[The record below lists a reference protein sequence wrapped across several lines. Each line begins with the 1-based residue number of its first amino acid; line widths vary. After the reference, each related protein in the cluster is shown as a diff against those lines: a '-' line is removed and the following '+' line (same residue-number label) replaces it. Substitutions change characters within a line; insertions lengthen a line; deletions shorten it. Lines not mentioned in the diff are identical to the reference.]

1 MPRQH
6 PLEKIRN
13 MGIIAHIDA
22 GKTTTS
28 ERILFYT
35 GVNHK
40 VGEVHDGAAT
50 MDWMEQERERGITVT
65 SAATTCFWKE
75 YQLNL
80 IDTPGHVDFTAE
92 VERSMRVLDGGVVVF
107 DGKMGVEP
115 QSETVW
121 RQADK
126 YGVPRICFVN
136 KIDKEGASFD
146 YVLSTISERLTPN
159 AIPVQIPIGEK
170 SEFAG
175 VVDLMKM
182 KAVYFNGVMGEII
195 SEEEIPSELLEKAQ
209 KTREKMVEKIS
220 ETDDVLMEK
229 YLAGEEASVEELKK
243 ALRKAVIDL
252 KIVPVYVG
260 TSLRNKGVPLVLDGV
275 IDYLPSPLDR
285 DNIKGTNTAGE
296 AVVKKPSDDLALCG
310 LMFKIAT
317 DPFVG
322 KLAFFRVYSGVLKSG
337 SYVVN
342 TRTGNKERIARL
354 VRMHSNSRQEIQEA
368 YAGEIAAII
377 GLKDSKTG
385 DTLCDESDPI
395 TLESMKFAEPV
406 INYAVEPKTKD
417 DQEKMGVALQKLAEE
432 DPTFKVKTDT
442 ETGQVIISGMGELH
456 LEIMIDRMKREFNV
470 ELNVGKPQVA
480 YRETIR
486 REAKAEGKYI
496 HQSGGKGQYG
506 HCWLKVEPLD
516 PELKKDFEFSDEI
529 KGGAIPR
536 EYIPA
541 IQKGVQESLSAGVV
555 AGYPVVNVKVTV
567 YDGSFHEVDSS
578 ESAFKIAASQA
589 FREACKNA
597 GAVLL
602 EPIMQVEV
610 DVPEQYMGDVM
621 GDINSRRGR
630 IQEMGDR
637 GQIKFIRALVPL
649 GEMFGYS
656 TVLRSTTQG
665 RGNYV
670 MEFSRYEEAPRNI
683 VEEIAKK

>member
-1 MPRQH
+1 
-6 PLEKIRN
+6 

-28 ERILFYT
+28 ERVLFYT
-35 GVNHK
+35 GTTHK
-40 VGEVHDGAAT
+40 IGEVHDGEAT
-50 MDWMEQERERGITVT
+50 MDWMEQERERGITIT
-65 SAATTCFWKE
+65 AAATTCFWKD

-126 YGVPRICFVN
+126 YEVPRICFVN
-136 KIDKEGASFD
+136 KIDKEGADFD
-146 YVLSTISERLTPN
+146 FVLSTISERLTPN
-159 AIPVQIPIGEK
+159 AIPVQLPIGQR
-170 SEFAG
+170 SEFDG
-175 VVDLMKM
+175 IIDLMKM
-182 KAVYFNGVMGEII
+182 KAVRFSGQMGEII
-195 SEEEIPSELLEKAQ
+195 TEEEIPADLLEKSQ
-209 KTREKMVEKIS
+209 KAREKMVEKIS
-220 ETDDVLMEK
+220 ETDDALMEK
-229 YLAGEEASVEELKK
+229 YLAGETPTVEELKK
-243 ALRKAVIDL
+243 ALRKAVIA
-252 KIVPVYVG
+252 IRIIPVYVG
-260 TSLRNKGVPLVLDGV
+260 TALRNKGVQLVLDGV
-275 IDYLPSPLDR
+275 VDYLPSPLDR
-285 DNIKGTNTAGE
+285 DNIKGINDVGE
-296 AVVKKPSDDLALCG
+296 AVIKKASDDEKLCG
-310 LMFKIAT
+310 LVFKIAT

-322 KLAFFRVYSGVLKSG
+322 KLAFYRVYSGVLKSG
-337 SYVVN
+337 SYVLN

-354 VRMHSNSRQEIQEA
+354 VRMHANHREEIQEA
-368 YAGEIAAII
+368 YAGEIAAVI

-385 DTLCDESDPI
+385 DTLCDESESI

-406 INYAVEPKTKD
+406 INFAVEPKTKN

-432 DPTFKVKTDT
+432 DPTFRVKTDT

-456 LEIMIDRMKREFNV
+456 LDIMIDRMRREFNV
-470 ELNVGKPQVA
+470 DLNVGKPQVA
-480 YRETIR
+480 YRETIKTL
-486 REAKAEGKYI
+486 AKAEGKYI

-516 PELKKDFEFSDEI
+516 PELKKDFEFCDEV

-541 IQKGVQESLSAGVV
+541 IEKGVKESLSAGVV

-621 GDINSRRGR
+621 GDLNSRRGR

-656 TVLRSTTQG
+656 TILRSTTQG
-665 RGNYV
+665 RGNYA

-683 VEEIAKK
+683 VEGIAKK

>member
-1 MPRQH
+1 
-6 PLEKIRN
+6 

-35 GVNHK
+35 GITHK
-40 VGEVHDGAAT
+40 LGEVHDGAAT
-50 MDWMEQERERGITVT
+50 MDWMEQERERGITIT
-65 SAATTCFWKE
+65 SAATTCFWKDH
-75 YQLNL
+75 QLNL

-159 AIPVQIPIGEK
+159 AVAIQLPIGER
-170 SEFAG
+170 SEFSG
-175 VVDLMKM
+175 IIDLMKM
-182 KAVYFNGVMGEII
+182 KAVRFSGDMGEII
-195 SEEEIPSELLEKAQ
+195 TEEEIPSELLEKAQ
-209 KTREKMVEKIS
+209 KARENMVEKIS

-229 YLAGEEASVEELKK
+229 YLAGESISVEELKK
-243 ALRKAVIDL
+243 ALRKAVIAIRL
-252 KIVPVYVG
+252 IPVHVG
-260 TSLRNKGVPLVLDGV
+260 TSLRNKGVQLVLDSV
-275 IDYLPSPLDR
+275 VDYLPSPLDR
-285 DNIKGTNTAGE
+285 SNINGTNEAGE
-296 AVVKKPSDDLALCG
+296 TKTKQPTDNELCG
-310 LMFKIAT
+310 LVFKIAT
-317 DPFVG
+317 DPFIG
-322 KLAFFRVYSGVLKSG
+322 KLAFFRVYSGTLKSG

-385 DTLCDESDPI
+385 DTLCDEGDLI
-395 TLESMKFAEPV
+395 TLESMKFADPV
-406 INYAVEPKTKD
+406 INYAVEPKTKN

-442 ETGQVIISGMGELH
+442 ETGQVIIAGMGELH

-516 PELKKDFEFSDEI
+516 PELKKDFEFADEI

-541 IQKGVQESLSAGVV
+541 IQKGVAESLSTGVV

-589 FREACKNA
+589 FREACRNA

-637 GQIKFIRALVPL
+637 GQIKFVRALVPL

-656 TVLRSTTQG
+656 TILRSMTQG

-670 MEFSRYEEAPRNI
+670 MEFSKYEEAPRNI

>member
-1 MPRQH
+1 MPRQY
-6 PLEKIRN
+6 PLDRIRN

-28 ERILFYT
+28 ERVLFYT
-35 GVNHK
+35 GTTHK
-40 VGEVHDGAAT
+40 IGEVHDGAAT
-50 MDWMEQERERGITVT
+50 MDWMEQEKERGITIT
-65 SAATTCFWKE
+65 AAATTCFWKDH
-75 YQLNL
+75 QLNL

-121 RQADK
+121 RQADR
-126 YGVPRICFVN
+126 YSVPRICFVN

-146 YVLSTISERLTPN
+146 FVLSTISERLTPN
-159 AIPVQIPIGEK
+159 AVPVQIPIGER
-170 SEFAG
+170 SEFIG
-175 VVDLMKM
+175 VIDLMKM
-182 KAVYFNGVMGEII
+182 KAVKFSGDMGEII
-195 SEEEIPSELLEKAQ
+195 TEEEIPAELLEKAQ
-209 KTREKMVEKIS
+209 KARENMVEKIS
-220 ETDDVLMEK
+220 ETDDALMEK
-229 YLAGEEASVEELKK
+229 YLAGEVPSVEELKK
-243 ALRKAVIDL
+243 ALRKATIAIRL
-252 KIVPVYVG
+252 IPVYVG
-260 TSLRNKGVPLVLDGV
+260 TALRNKGVQLVLDGV
-275 IDYLPSPLDR
+275 VDYLPSPLDR
-285 DNIKGTNTAGE
+285 DNIKGTNEFGE
-296 AVVKKPSDDLALCG
+296 AVVKKAIDGGELCG
-310 LMFKIAT
+310 LVFKIAT
-317 DPFVG
+317 DPFIG
-322 KLAFFRVYSGVLKSG
+322 KLAFYRVYSGVIKAG
-337 SYVVN
+337 SYVLN

-354 VRMHSNSRQEIQEA
+354 VRMHANHREEIQEA
-368 YAGEIAAII
+368 YAGEIAAVI

-385 DTLCDESDPI
+385 DTLCDEKDPI
-395 TLESMKFAEPV
+395 TLETMKFAEPV
-406 INYAVEPKTKD
+406 INFAVEPKTKN
-417 DQEKMGVALQKLAEE
+417 DQEKMGIALAKLVEE
-432 DPTFKVKTDT
+432 DPTFRVKTDT
-442 ETGQVIISGMGELH
+442 ETGQVIMSGMGELH

-486 REAKAEGKYI
+486 TMAKAEGKYI

-516 PELKKDFEFSDEI
+516 PELKKDFEFSDET
-529 KGGAIPR
+529 KGGSIPK

-541 IQKGVQESLSAGVV
+541 IEKGVKESLSAGVV
-555 AGYPVVNVKVTV
+555 AGYPVVNVKVSV
-567 YDGSFHEVDSS
+567 YDGSYHEVDSS

-589 FREACKNA
+589 FREACRNA

-602 EPIMQVEV
+602 EPIMQVEI

-637 GQIKFIRALVPL
+637 GQIKFVRALVPL

-670 MEFSRYEEAPRNI
+670 MEFSKYEEAPKNI
-683 VEEIAKK
+683 VEGIAKK